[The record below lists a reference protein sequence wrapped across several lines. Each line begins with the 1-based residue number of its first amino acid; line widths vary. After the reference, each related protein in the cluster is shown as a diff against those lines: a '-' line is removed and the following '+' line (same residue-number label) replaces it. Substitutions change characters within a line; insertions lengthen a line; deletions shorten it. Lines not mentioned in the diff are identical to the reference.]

1 MSSLRI
7 AKVMAIHPEGYSADL
22 VFLDTGSQAPA
33 VQILSPFASTNTG
46 LNDLATPTTPKSG
59 SPTDV
64 AETKDRDIYAVVG
77 YAGRT
82 PVIMGFLYPQVCQM
96 LFEDVQRRI
105 MRHASDV
112 YTSIDS
118 EGNFEM
124 FHPSGTYL
132 RIGTTPAHEDLT
144 GKDFD
149 KKWKIAKNTTT
160 AVHVHL
166 GVSNAGSQVASI
178 DIDPSGNITEQ
189 NNGNLEATVGGNL
202 DATVAGEMT
211 ANVTGNATLESGAV
225 LRLAGDTV
233 EIHAKTKLRY
243 DCDGNGQEFL
253 PLVRNDYVIGTTGN
267 SLAIAPPEIP

>member
-1 MSSLRI
+1 MGSLRI

-22 VFLDTGSQAPA
+22 VFLDTGSQAPS
-33 VQILSPFASTNTG
+33 VQILSPSASTNTG
-46 LNDLATPTTPKSG
+46 LNDLAEPSTPKSG
-59 SPTDV
+59 SETDV
-64 AETKDRDIYAVVG
+64 AETKDRDIYAMVA

-96 LFEDVQRRI
+96 LFTDMQRRI

-118 EGNFEM
+118 AGNFEL

-178 DIDPSGNITEQ
+178 DIDPDGNITEQ
-189 NNGNLEATVGGNL
+189 NNGNL
-202 DATVAGEMT
+202 DATVCRRDDGQCDGECHCGVRGRP
-211 ANVTGNATLESGAV
+211 AP
-225 LRLAGDTV
+225 RRRHCGDY
-233 EIHAKTKLRY
+233 AKTKLRY
-243 DCDGNGQEFL
+243 DCDGNGTEFL